1 MLWVPSI
8 PDQVNINHTSCTKN
22 VNFNLDFN
30 KSIFNL
36 FHDLLKVPVIHIN
49 NFKVQLISI
58 NWTIC
63 RIFFWLVCLNN
74 QTSRWSLFCRIRFYP
89 ISPITCKC
97 VPRYFY
103 KIFLIHNILR
113 FSSLYFIVHNIR
125 IECRNQMCKRCT
137 FKFVTWG
144 SDIRLYTVVD
154 GARSRGTDREQIG
167 PNRYGF
173 TREARRNATG
183 VLPILRKLCPG
194 AKKKEF
200 EPIIYS

>member
-113 FSSLYFIVHNIR
+113 FSSLYLLYIISELNA
-125 IECRNQMCKRCT
+125 
-137 FKFVTWG
+137 VTKCVNDVLLSLWP
-144 SDIRLYTVVD
+144 
-154 GARSRGTDREQIG
+154 GARISGCILWWTGHAHEALIGSR
-167 PNRYGF
+167 
-173 TREARRNATG
+173 
-183 VLPILRKLCPG
+183 
-194 AKKKEF
+194 
-200 EPIIYS
+200 